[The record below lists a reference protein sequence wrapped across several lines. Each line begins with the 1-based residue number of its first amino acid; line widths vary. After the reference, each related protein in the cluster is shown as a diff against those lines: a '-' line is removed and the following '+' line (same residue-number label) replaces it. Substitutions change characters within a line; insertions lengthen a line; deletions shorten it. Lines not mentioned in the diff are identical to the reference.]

1 MKALNSLVTRRR
13 RGRDRIVV
21 GFTSPVQSVLLTT
34 NVASSN
40 PVQARCTRY
49 VIKFVSDR
57 SVVFSGYSGFLDH

>member
-13 RGRDRIVV
+13 RGRDRMVV

-34 NVASSN
+34 NVLSSN

-49 VIKFVSDR
+49 VIKFVSD
-57 SVVFSGYSGFLDH
+57 L

>member
-13 RGRDRIVV
+13 RGRDRMVV

-34 NVASSN
+34 NGVSLN

-49 VIKFVSDR
+49 NIM
-57 SVVFSGYSGFLDH
+57 